1 MSTKIKLGLFGFGCV
16 GQGLYNVLNQ
26 TEGIKAEIVK
36 ICIKNPNKKRSL
48 SADYFTL
55 EKDEI
60 LFNEDINVV
69 VEMID
74 DAEAAFQ
81 IVKTALQNGKAVVS
95 ANKKMIADHFDEL
108 YQLQKQYNAPLLYEA
123 SACASIPIIR
133 NLEEYYDNDLLG
145 AVEGIFNGSTN
156 YILTKIFKDNIDFDT
171 ALKQAQEI
179 GFAETD
185 PTLDVEAYDPK
196 YKLCIIL
203 AHTFGLFVKPEEVFN
218 YGIQNLSTFDIQYAN
233 EKGYKIK
240 LIAFCRKVDNKIVA
254 GVLPRFIKP
263 DNKLYNIENEYN
275 GILVESAFTES
286 QFFAGKGAGSNP
298 TGSAVLSDISALTY
312 SYKYEYKK
320 HNRGAKV
327 ELTDDF
333 SIDLYVRYS
342 TANPIDTKLFTNI
355 KESYANHES
364 AYIVGS
370 INFAALRQS
379 DLIKRKDINLIVAAD
394 TKFEKLQ
401 NSIQSLEEETVAL

>member
-1 MSTKIKLGLFGFGCV
+1 MSKKIKLGLFGFGCV

-26 TEGIKAEIVK
+26 TEGIKAEILK
-36 ICIKNPNKKRSL
+36 ICIKNADKKRAL
-48 SADYFTL
+48 PAEYFTV
-55 EKDEI
+55 EKNEI
-60 LFNEDINVV
+60 LFNDDINVV

-74 DAEAAFQ
+74 DAEAAFE
-81 IVKTALQNGKAVVS
+81 IVKTALQNGKAVVT
-95 ANKKMIADHFDEL
+95 ANKKMIADHFVEL
-108 YQLQKQYNAPLLYEA
+108 YELQQQYNVPLLYEA

-156 YILTKIFKDNIDFDT
+156 YILTKIFKDNIDFAT
-171 ALKQAQEI
+171 ALKQAQDI

-240 LIAFCRKVDNKIVA
+240 LVAFCRKVDNKIVA

-263 DNKLYNIENEYN
+263 ENKLYNIENEYN

-312 SYKYEYKK
+312 NYKYEYKK

-327 ELTDDF
+327 ELTDNF
-333 SIDLYVRYS
+333 SVDLYVRYS
-342 TANPIDTKLFTNI
+342 TANPIDTKLFSKI
-355 KESYANHES
+355 KESYANTDS
-364 AYIVGS
+364 AYVVGT
-370 INFAALRQS
+370 INFS
-379 DLIKRKDINLIVAAD
+379 DLRKSDLLKRKDINLIVAAD
-394 TKFEKLQ
+394 SKFEAIQ
-401 NSIQSLEEETVAL
+401 NNVASSKEAVEIC

>member
-36 ICIKNPNKKRSL
+36 ICVKNPNKKRSL
-48 SADYFTL
+48 PAEYFSFD
-55 EKDEI
+55 KNDI

-74 DAEAAFQ
+74 DPEAAFE
-81 IVKTALQNGKAVVS
+81 IVKTALKSGKAVVS
-95 ANKKMIADHFDEL
+95 ANKKMIADNFDEL
-108 YQLQKQYNAPLLYEA
+108 YELQKQYNAPLLYEA

-156 YILTKIFKDNIDFDT
+156 YILTKIFKDNIDFST

-240 LIAFCRKVDNKIVA
+240 LVAFCRKVENKIVA

-263 DNKLYNIENEYN
+263 DNKLFNIENEYN

-312 SYKYEYKK
+312 NYKYEYKK
-320 HNRGAKV
+320 HNRSAKV
-327 ELTDDF
+327 ELTNDF
-333 SIDLYVRYS
+333 TIDLYVRYS
-342 TANPIDTKLFTNI
+342 TANPIDISLFSNI
-355 KESYANHES
+355 KESYSNHES
-364 AYIVGS
+364 AYIVGT
-370 INFAALRQS
+370 INFAELRRS
-379 DLIKRKDINLIVAAD
+379 DLLKRKDINLIVASDA
-394 TKFEKLQ
+394 KFEVIQ
-401 NSIQSLEEETVAL
+401 NSIQSKSQELVSA

>member
-1 MSTKIKLGLFGFGCV
+1 MSSKTKLGLFGFGCV
-16 GQGLYNVLNQ
+16 GQGLYNVLHQ
-26 TEGIKAEIVK
+26 TEGIKAEILK

-48 SADYFTL
+48 PDDYFTL
-55 EKDEI
+55 DKNDI

-74 DAEAAFQ
+74 DPEAAFE
-81 IVKTALQNGKAVVS
+81 IVKTALQNGKAVVT
-95 ANKKMIADHFDEL
+95 ANKKMIADHFVEL
-108 YQLQKQYNAPLLYEA
+108 YELQRQYNVPLLYEA

-233 EKGYKIK
+233 EKGFKIK
-240 LIAFCRKVDNKIVA
+240 LVAFCRKVDNKIVA
-254 GVLPRFIKP
+254 GVLPRFVKP
-263 DNKLYNIENEYN
+263 DNKLYTIENEYN
-275 GILVESAFTES
+275 GILVESAFTEY

-312 SYKYEYKK
+312 NYKYEYKK

-327 ELTDDF
+327 ELTNNF
-333 SIDLYVRYS
+333 TVDLYVRYS
-342 TANPIDTKLFTNI
+342 TANPIDTSLFTNI
-355 KESYANHES
+355 KESYSNSDS
-364 AYIVGS
+364 AYIVGT
-370 INFAALRQS
+370 INFNDLRNS
-379 DLIKRKDINLIVAAD
+379 DLLKRKDVNIIVSADNKFDVVANATQTAAEQVAA
-394 TKFEKLQ
+394 L
-401 NSIQSLEEETVAL
+401 